1 MLAMCLNVCQ
11 KHLEENN
18 MSNPR
23 LATGGAKMVN
33 RVACPDVAHF
43 LSDREY
49 VDSHLAKR

>member
-1 MLAMCLNVCQ
+1 MLDMCLNVCQ

-33 RVACPDVAHF
+33 TVARPDVAHF
-43 LSDREY
+43 VSDRKY
-49 VDSHLAKR
+49 VVNHFAKR